1 MAIDRGP
8 WNALVD
14 DDGSNLVGSIWNK
27 AAIKSVILDP
37 ADAAFAAVSGT
48 WTPSDGSGAGLVFT
62 LPGPGR
68 YWRLGPVVLIQAHV
82 VYPAT
87 AHGASATI
95 AGLPYV
101 GSGTYGGLYCGNG
114 TTRTFLLP
122 PSSSAL
128 GIYDGASGLPATN
141 ASVSGASL
149 VIAGVY
155 FTT

>member
-1 MAIDRGP
+1 M
-8 WNALVD
+8 
-14 DDGSNLVGSIWNK
+14 
-27 AAIKSVILDP
+27 
-37 ADAAFAAVSGT
+37 
-48 WTPSDGSGAGLVFT
+48 DGSGAGLVFT
-62 LPGPGR
+62 LPGPAR

-95 AGLPYV
+95 AGLPF
-101 GSGTYGGLYCGNG
+101 GNIGTTYGGLYCGNG

-128 GIYDGASGLPATN
+128 GIYDGASGLPTTN
-141 ASVSGASL
+141 AAVSGASL